1 MTPDNRQL
9 RSAVGEQ
16 EEPFPLC
23 SMACGRNVVNQ
34 KKSMPGHLEM
44 CESKAKQN
52 NKKFIQAEIKP
63 QLPHAVMSSLLN
75 KMASYF
81 RQIGILRIH
90 WLQDLPAL
98 VPGSEQQ

>member
-1 MTPDNRQL
+1 
-9 RSAVGEQ
+9 
-16 EEPFPLC
+16 
-23 SMACGRNVVNQ
+23 
-34 KKSMPGHLEM
+34 M

-52 NKKFIQAEIKP
+52 SKKFIQAETKP
-63 QLPHAVMSSLLN
+63 QLPHAVTSSLLN

-81 RQIGILRIH
+81 RQIGLLRIH